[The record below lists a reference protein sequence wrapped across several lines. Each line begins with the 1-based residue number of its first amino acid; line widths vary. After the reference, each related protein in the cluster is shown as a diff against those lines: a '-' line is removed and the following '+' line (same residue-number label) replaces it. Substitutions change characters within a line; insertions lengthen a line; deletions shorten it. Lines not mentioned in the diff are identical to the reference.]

1 MQIIGITGSIGCG
14 KTFLAS
20 QIKKIGYYVYNP
32 DEWTRDL
39 YKKADFLQIIKEKF
53 PQAFING
60 QFNKRNLRNIV
71 FNDSKKLKLLESIIH
86 PFLRRKLKDIIRKQA
101 KKSEYLFLDVALLY
115 EMNWADY
122 CDYVIVVDVPYE
134 VQKQRVMQRDNIT
147 EEDFIKIDKVQMPQS
162 EKKKKADIV
171 FNTDI
176 SENIVRV
183 NIIKLIEELR

>member
-1 MQIIGITGSIGCG
+1 
-14 KTFLAS
+14 
-20 QIKKIGYYVYNP
+20 
-32 DEWTRDL
+32 
-39 YKKADFLQIIKEKF
+39 
-53 PQAFING
+53 
-60 QFNKRNLRNIV
+60 
-71 FNDSKKLKLLESIIH
+71 
-86 PFLRRKLKDIIRKQA
+86 
-101 KKSEYLFLDVALLY
+101 
-115 EMNWADY
+115 MNWADY